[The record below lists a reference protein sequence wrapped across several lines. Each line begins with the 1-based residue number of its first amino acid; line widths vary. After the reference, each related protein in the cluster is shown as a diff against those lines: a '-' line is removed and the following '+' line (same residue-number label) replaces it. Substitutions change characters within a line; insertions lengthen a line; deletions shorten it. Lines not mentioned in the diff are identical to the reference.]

1 MPTPGVVGSPPMT
14 YMVNG
19 KQFLLMWMS
28 DRASGKG
35 AELVALSV
43 K

>member
-1 MPTPGVVGSPPMT
+1 MPGVVGSPPMT
-14 YMVNG
+14 YLADG
-19 KQFLLMWMS
+19 KQFLLMWVT

-35 AELVALSV
+35 AELVALTV